1 VNQSDRPVLWQLKR
15 SVFSEKAR
23 FALDYKGIA
32 YVTRDLIPGMHGAR
46 LRLSGKGKT
55 VPVLQSAD
63 GLALSSS
70 AIIAVAERM
79 VPDPPLYPADGA
91 ARKSAL
97 ELERFF
103 DELCGHEVRR
113 LLFSA
118 TLGQANQFVTAFLGD
133 SAAVVRGLARAAF
146 PAIRWRMRHQYGVDE
161 AQVAQ
166 AQRRVDAAFDRIEE
180 LTTASD
186 YLVADQFSVAD
197 VSAASLL
204 APLVMPPQLVGAAF
218 DPDHLPPAVAAV
230 RDRYHQR
237 PGFEWVQEMYRRHR
251 VPAATTS
258 N

>member
-1 VNQSDRPVLWQLKR
+1 MNQSDRPVLWQLKR

-97 ELERFF
+97 ELRA
-103 DELCGHEVRR
+103 
-113 LLFSA
+113 LL
-118 TLGQANQFVTAFLGD
+118 
-133 SAAVVRGLARAAF
+133 R
-146 PAIRWRMRHQYGVDE
+146 
-161 AQVAQ
+161 
-166 AQRRVDAAFDRIEE
+166 
-180 LTTASD
+180 
-186 YLVADQFSVAD
+186 
-197 VSAASLL
+197 
-204 APLVMPPQLVGAAF
+204 
-218 DPDHLPPAVAAV
+218 
-230 RDRYHQR
+230 
-237 PGFEWVQEMYRRHR
+237 
-251 VPAATTS
+251 
-258 N
+258 